1 MFRLGSRSLWE
12 GGGGRRRGYR
22 RQNRRL
28 YWISFGAEMKKR
40 KSRRKEGSLILTKVA
55 ISEAD
60 VIEHERET
68 KSLSLSLSFCISRRL
83 PLILI
88 SSSSFFSFMKSAI
101 SSLSCL
107 SLLLSSASL
116 PPLPIN
122 LFFSLRSSG
131 PRNEQCKSIGWHCGF
146 VPTPAVLRSSTLV
159 SAPVPSEEM
168 KKRRVFVRYSLFLLL
183 LFLGTNEIQIGRAR
197 SS

>member
-68 KSLSLSLSFCISRRL
+68 KSLSLSFSFCISRRL

-101 SSLSCL
+101 SSLSLLPFTSPFFCL
-107 SLLLSSASL
+107 SSSPPYQFIFLSSK
-116 PPLPIN
+116 
-122 LFFSLRSSG
+122 
-131 PRNEQCKSIGWHCGF
+131 QW
-146 VPTPAVLRSSTLV
+146 
-159 SAPVPSEEM
+159 SA
-168 KKRRVFVRYSLFLLL
+168 
-183 LFLGTNEIQIGRAR
+183 
-197 SS
+197 